1 MKKLLLI
8 LILIPLISHA
18 QTDKLYHNIA
28 GNIVSTGIGYG
39 TYKLTDKVGVSLIT
53 GLVSGVVA
61 GIAKE
66 EIWDKRMGK
75 GTYDKKDLYAT
86 SWGSAVGSICLV
98 VLIDNNKKKKQLKN
112 LFKE

>member
-8 LILIPLISHA
+8 LILIPLISNA

-28 GNIVSTGIGYG
+28 GNVISTGVGYG
-39 TYKLTDKVGVSLIT
+39 TYKLTNKVGLSIVS
-53 GLVSGVVA
+53 GLVSGIAA
-61 GIAKE
+61 GYLKE
-66 EIWDKRMGK
+66 ELYDKQWGK
-75 GTYDKKDLYAT
+75 GTYDKKDMYAT